1 MFLRTPK
8 DKKAFI
14 RRDDVPPLYLQYT
27 TNFNESKRFI
37 EKILRYFF
45 VFTSLS
51 VSSCTNFFMPLRSNR
66 R

>member
-37 EKILRYFF
+37 EKILHYFF
-45 VFTSLS
+45 VFTS
-51 VSSCTNFFMPLRSNR
+51 
-66 R
+66 